1 MIMPVTCVE
10 LSKGVFTKDGK
21 DIPYNNIY
29 IHVLKPVNKSNG
41 DCLSYGNLP
50 VRLKIKND
58 VSVVESVFGSQLT
71 KDDLISM
78 VNRSFDVFFDDKGN
92 AVRIME
98 VPPDKLGKEKKG
110 A

>member
-29 IHVLKPVNKSNG
+29 IHVLKPVNSSNG
-41 DCLSYGNLP
+41 DNLSYGNLP
-50 VRLKIKND
+50 VRLKIKNNP
-58 VSVVESVFGSQLT
+58 SVVESIFGSHLT

-78 VNRSFDVFFDDKGN
+78 VNQSYDVFFDDKGN
-92 AVRIME
+92 AVRIMSAPSKPE
-98 VPPDKLGKEKKG
+98 NKKG
-110 A
+110 S